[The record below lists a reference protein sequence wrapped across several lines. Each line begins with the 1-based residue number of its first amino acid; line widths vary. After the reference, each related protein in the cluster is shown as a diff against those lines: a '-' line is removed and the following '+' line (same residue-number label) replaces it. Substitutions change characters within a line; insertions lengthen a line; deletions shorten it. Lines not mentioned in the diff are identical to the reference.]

1 MDAKAAASAVTGAA
15 VLAGVLGVARGSWR
29 DRTAALALAAQHR
42 SGGQGWRLLLGRL
55 GRLWLRGSGSRLP
68 VLGPRHPRPGVDPS
82 AGQARLNLDLER
94 RLSLAGA
101 TVPVEAMAGGKVV
114 LGAAGLLTALLL
126 ASMAPIGLVVA
137 PIGAVLGYRVPD
149 IALARRARHRQSRMA
164 AQVVDLV
171 ELLCATTEAGLGPS
185 EALRRSTGALS
196 GPLGAELHAVVG
208 RIELGQP
215 WRAAFEELVGR
226 VEIPSLRRL
235 SIALARSNRLGTSLR
250 AALRTVAQDLRDERR
265 LRAEEA
271 ARRAPVKMLFPL
283 VLLILPAFLLLTVG
297 PVLLATIRSL
307 DSG

>member
-1 MDAKAAASAVTGAA
+1 
-15 VLAGVLGVARGSWR
+15 
-29 DRTAALALAAQHR
+29 
-42 SGGQGWRLLLGRL
+42 
-55 GRLWLRGSGSRLP
+55 
-68 VLGPRHPRPGVDPS
+68 
-82 AGQARLNLDLER
+82 
-94 RLSLAGA
+94 
-101 TVPVEAMAGGKVV
+101 
-114 LGAAGLLTALLL
+114 
-126 ASMAPIGLVVA
+126 
-137 PIGAVLGYRVPD
+137 
-149 IALARRARHRQSRMA
+149 MA

-235 SIALARSNRLGTSLR
+235 SIALARSHRLGTSLR
-250 AALRTVAQDLRDERR
+250 VSLRTVAQDLRDERR
-265 LRAEEA
+265 LRAEET